1 MTGGGAREDD
11 TQNGGYDWR
20 GNKPAIVALS
30 FSHTETKDAEQFY
43 NKKVRKRSKIKIM
56 TLCIFV
62 HIFNL
67 CLVITFNH
75 LLYLIRVEDF
85 QVSIPLK
92 ARSIFS
98 GIESIF
104 TPSAF
109 QTEFRA

>member
-11 TQNGGYDWR
+11 TQNDGYDWR

-75 LLYLIRVEDF
+75 LLHLT
-85 QVSIPLK
+85 SGGG
-92 ARSIFS
+92 FS
-98 GIESIF
+98 GKHPTQNPF
-104 TPSAF
+104 HLF
-109 QTEFRA
+109 GD